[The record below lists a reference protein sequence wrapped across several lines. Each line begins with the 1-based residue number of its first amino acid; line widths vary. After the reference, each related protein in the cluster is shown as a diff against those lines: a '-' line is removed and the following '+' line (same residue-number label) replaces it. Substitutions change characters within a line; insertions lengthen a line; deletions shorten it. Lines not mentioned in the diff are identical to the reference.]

1 MISISAA
8 PERVMSMAPRERR
21 IVLAGYG
28 VMTGITLASGL
39 VLLIPDLRL
48 RAAGWWLLLAV
59 GWWLYVARSRSRLRL
74 AGQALCD
81 PLTGLY
87 NRRYLMARLAEEVAR
102 VDRYGGSLT
111 LAVLD
116 LDDFKA
122 INDRHGHLHGDEALR
137 GFGNAV
143 RATLRKSDLAF
154 RFGGEEFVILFPDTA
169 LPVAA
174 TALERLREHLSRP
187 SFSGGLAQYPAE
199 AVDSMALLHLADT
212 RLSEAKPEG
221 KGRVNT
227 G

>member
-1 MISISAA
+1 
-8 PERVMSMAPRERR
+8 MATRERR

-28 VMTGITLASGL
+28 VMAGITLASGL
-39 VLLIPDLRL
+39 VLLIPDIRI

-59 GWWLYVARSRSRLRL
+59 GWWLYVSRSQSRLRL

-87 NRRYLMARLAEEVAR
+87 NRRYLMDRLAEEVGR
-102 VDRYGGSLT
+102 VDRHGSSLT

-137 GFGNAV
+137 TFGAAV
-143 RATLRKSDLAF
+143 QATLRESDLAF
-154 RFGGEEFVILFPDTA
+154 RFGGEEFVVLFPDTPF
-169 LPVAA
+169 PVVA
-174 TALERLREHLSRP
+174 TALERLRERLPGP
-187 SFSGGLAQYPAE
+187 SFSGGVGQYPAE
-199 AVDSMALLHLADT
+199 AADATALLQLADA
-212 RLSEAKPEG
+212 RLAAAKRAG
-221 KGRVNT
+221 KGQVNA

>member
-1 MISISAA
+1 MTAIASA
-8 PERVMSMAPRERR
+8 PERVMSLAPRERR

-39 VLLIPDLRL
+39 VLLMPDVRL

-59 GWWLYVARSRSRLRL
+59 GWWLYVARSQSRLRL

-81 PLTGLY
+81 PLTGLF
-87 NRRYLMARLAEEVAR
+87 NRRYLMDRLAEEVAR
-102 VDRYGGSLT
+102 VDRYGGSLAM
-111 LAVLD
+111 AVLD

-137 GFGNAV
+137 TFGAAV
-143 RATLRKSDLAF
+143 QATLRESDLAF
-154 RFGGEEFVILFPDTA
+154 RFGGEEFVVLFPDTPV
-169 LPVAA
+169 PVAA
-174 TALERLREHLSRP
+174 TALERLRDQLPRP

-199 AVDSMALLHLADT
+199 AADATALLHLADT
-212 RLSEAKPEG
+212 RLAAAKLAG
-221 KGRVNT
+221 KGRVNA